1 VNHGL
6 IATFF
11 KNTKFQTARG
21 KFELLFYFVGEVN
34 QADMQRGEIN
44 FSHSLSRGIREYET
58 PRNPTAPRE

>member
-44 FSHSLSRGIREYET
+44 FSHSLSWGILDAAQPNST
-58 PRNPTAPRE
+58 S